1 LINFEEI
8 WTMRTMCFAAVS
20 CFALL
25 ASGAASAQTAP
36 NVPSLQAP
44 DLGLDLLPGYLKTS
58 DLPDSL
64 QLLPPPPAEESA
76 SLARDEEAR
85 RATVRL
91 RGTARWD
98 LAKRD
103 ADLSFPQPAANFS
116 CAMGFSINAE
126 TTPHLYTLMRR
137 MFLDVGLSTYGMK
150 NKFHRT
156 RPFVAHSE
164 ATCTPGDEDVLRTDG
179 SYPSGH
185 SAVGWGWALALAEI
199 NPERS
204 NELLA
209 RGLAFGRSRVICNA
223 HWQSDI
229 EAGRTMA
236 AATFARLHAD
246 SGFVADMKAAREEI
260 LKVGQARKPAIACDA
275 ETAALSTQ

>member
-1 LINFEEI
+1 MNKM
-8 WTMRTMCFAAVS
+8 MRFAAAS
-20 CFALL
+20 CVALL
-25 ASGAASAQTAP
+25 AAGAALAQTAP
-36 NVPSLQAP
+36 DVPSLQAP
-44 DLGLDLLPGYLKTS
+44 DLHLDLLPAYLKTG

-64 QLLPPPPAEESA
+64 KLLPPPPAEGSA

-85 RATVRL
+85 QATVPL

-103 ADLSFPQPAANFS
+103 ADLNFPQPAENFS

-126 TTPHLYTLMRR
+126 TTPRLYTLMRK
-137 MFLDVGLSTYGMK
+137 MFLDVGLSTYGVK
-150 NKFHRT
+150 NKFRRT

-246 SGFVADMKAAREEI
+246 SGFVADMKAAREEV
-260 LKVGQARKPAIACDA
+260 LKMRQADKPASGCDA
-275 ETAALSTQ
+275 ETAALSTR

>member
-1 LINFEEI
+1 MMGIA
-8 WTMRTMCFAAVS
+8 TAS
-20 CFALL
+20 CLALL
-25 ASGAASAQTAP
+25 ASGAALAQTTP

-44 DLGLDLLPGYLKTS
+44 DLHLDLLPGYLKTS

-64 QLLPPPPAEESA
+64 RLLPPPPAEETA

-85 RATVRL
+85 RATVPL

-116 CAMGFSINAE
+116 CAMGISISAE
-126 TTPHLYTLMRR
+126 TTPQLYTLMRR

-164 ATCTPGDEDVLRTDG
+164 GTCTPGDEDVLRTDG

-199 NPERS
+199 NPERA

-260 LKVGQARKPAIACDA
+260 LKGRQANMPASGCDA
-275 ETAALSTQ
+275 ETSALAAQ